1 MFFLYLLYST
11 LTTTNNLLKQKYYD
25 TLRPTNNRSGQI
37 EEDEM
42 TTLIETL
49 QQGEAYSNTK
59 QALLGAFDED
69 GDGKMNFEEFIKLNE
84 KFPQMLRKLIFY

>member
-1 MFFLYLLYST
+1 MLGKLEVLKFCFFLFDDD
-11 LTTTNNLLKQKYYD
+11 K
-25 TLRPTNNRSGQI
+25 SGEI

-59 QALLGAFDED
+59 QAMLGAFDED
-69 GDGKMNFEEFIKLNE
+69 GDGKMNFEEFIKMNE
-84 KFPQMLRKLIFY
+84 QFPQMLFPAFR